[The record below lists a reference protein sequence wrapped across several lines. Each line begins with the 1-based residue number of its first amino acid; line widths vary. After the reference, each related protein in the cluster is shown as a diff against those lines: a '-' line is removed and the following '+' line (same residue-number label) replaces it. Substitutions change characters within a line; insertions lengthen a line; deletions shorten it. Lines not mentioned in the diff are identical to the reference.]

1 MDILQAQRQRLAK
14 ALQNDKK
21 GVFSKIYK
29 SYDRR
34 FFDSFGGLDTLVGFL
49 GLNTKNKIT
58 LILQNDKGH
67 FMRVLDYANCE
78 LYNEIYSQSDPFR
91 SGNANI
97 CIQKIAGRYV
107 LMVSGAYQDAPLFEI
122 LGFDYLCFKD
132 EFEFSAGVKFTEAL
146 KAYQGKKIIFF
157 DRRSNEATKEILNK
171 ELNADV
177 RLIGSY
183 FYEFLKF
190 SANDAKHYQN
200 KLMATLKRM
209 IKE

>member
-1 MDILQAQRQRLAK
+1 MDVLRAQRQRLAK

-29 SYDRR
+29 SYDKR
-34 FFDSFGGLDTLVGFL
+34 FFDSFGGLNTLMDFL

-97 CIQKIAGRYV
+97 CIQKTTGRRV

-157 DRRSNEATKEILNK
+157 DRRSNDATKEILQK

>member
-21 GVFSKIYK
+21 GVLSKIYK
-29 SYDRR
+29 FYDRR
-34 FFDSFGGLDTLVGFL
+34 FFESFGGGDTLIRFL
-49 GLNTKNKIT
+49 GLNSKNKIT
-58 LILQNDKGH
+58 LIIQNDKGH
-67 FMRVLDYANCE
+67 FMRVLDYADIS
-78 LYNEIYSQSDPFR
+78 LYKEVYSLSDPFR

-97 CIQKIAGRYV
+97 CLEKATGRSV
-107 LMVSGAYQDAPLFEI
+107 LMISGTYQDAPLFEI

-132 EFEFSAGVKFTEAL
+132 EYEFSAGVKFGETL
-146 KAYQGKKIIFF
+146 RAYADKKIIIF
-157 DRRSNEATKEILNK
+157 DRRSNEETKEILRK

-177 RLIGSY
+177 RLISSY
-183 FYEFLKF
+183 FYEFIKF